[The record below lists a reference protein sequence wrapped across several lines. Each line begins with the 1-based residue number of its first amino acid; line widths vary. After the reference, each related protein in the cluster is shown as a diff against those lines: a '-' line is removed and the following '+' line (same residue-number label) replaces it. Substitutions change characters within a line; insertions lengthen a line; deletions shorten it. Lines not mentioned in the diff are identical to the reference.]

1 MKYIKKV
8 AVSQIKPA
16 DGSVV
21 DSFTANVDKTTNAP
35 SIRAVEEL
43 LENYTPSGG
52 ASVLETNPIG
62 AILEWPSNTIPTN
75 WLLCNGQAVSRTD
88 YSELFAVIGTT
99 YGAGDGSTTF
109 NVPDRRGNIAIGKND
124 SDTDFNTLGKT
135 GGAKKRTLVL
145 ANIPSHS
152 HTFTGTAHTHTL
164 NGHTHSV
171 GAHSHGLNSHTHSIP
186 ALSGT
191 AASAGSHSHS
201 VRSLAN
207 AANTGGNNYLREWS
221 KSGDTATNGVG
232 SAGAH
237 THSVTTTASTS
248 GKASGSTAN
257 SSAFNTGANSGNTSS
272 TTATGTVAATGS
284 GTEFD
289 IMNPHIVQNFIIK
302 AKETAA
308 TVAKV
313 EDSLTSDSTTDA
325 LSAAQGKKLKELID
339 NLPNSEI
346 QGTGAPEIAI
356 GPNEPTGEEVLWIDE
371 EEIDEEDLDMTH
383 LLEKTAGVVLYD
395 NYIGSIEDITL
406 SESAMN
412 FEYIEVFGNRGNRS
426 FSVRVRTNSTYFILN
441 HMRFVND
448 MVYTYIKEVH
458 IQDNILH
465 PMYSKLV
472 YGGSAFDDA
481 ATLITKVVGF
491 NRYNSKVMKFYV
503 MTDSST
509 YDNISFNFDNG
520 MTWEE
525 FTNSSYNTDNTF
537 KINNSQVEST
547 ANSNYHLAY
556 YTSGNNGGYNYVT
569 YSSVIDPNKTYFWGS
584 DK

>member
-1 MKYIKKV
+1 MKQIKKV
-8 AVSQIKPA
+8 AVSKIDPA
-16 DGSVV
+16 DGAVV
-21 DSFTANVDKTTNAP
+21 DSFSASVDKTTNAP

-62 AILEWPSNTIPTN
+62 AILEWPSDTIPTN
-75 WLLCNGQAVSRTD
+75 WLLCNGQAVSRTE
-88 YSELFAVIGTT
+88 YSELFKVIGTT

-109 NVPDRRGNIAIGKND
+109 NVPDRRGNTAIGKDD

-145 ANIPSHS
+145 ANIPSHT

-191 AASAGSHSHS
+191 AKSAGSHSHS

-221 KSGDTATNGVG
+221 KSGDTATDGVG

-237 THSVTTTASTS
+237 THSVTTTASTT

-272 TTATGTVAATGS
+272 TTATGTIGAAGS

-308 TVAKV
+308 VIAKV

-356 GPNEPTGEEVLWIDE
+356 GPDEPTGEEVLWIDDE
-371 EEIDEEDLDMTH
+371 YDIDPDDIDLSHSIIMGTLSNDLSFSASTDYTK
-383 LLEKTAGVVLYD
+383 LPLDTFTTIGTKLISTDDGGILINKDV
-395 NYIGSIEDITL
+395 NFIKINGSITIGSGNKQSAHIRIVKGTDVSADNTLAWVCTTTSTDWFDTTFDITNVIGKVSKRRHYIRILL
-406 SESAMN
+406 S
-412 FEYIEVFGNRGNRS
+412 
-426 FSVRVRTNSTYFILN
+426 
-441 HMRFVND
+441 
-448 MVYTYIKEVH
+448 
-458 IQDNILH
+458 
-465 PMYSKLV
+465 
-472 YGGSAFDDA
+472 
-481 ATLITKVVGF
+481 
-491 NRYNSKVMKFYV
+491 
-503 MTDSST
+503 
-509 YDNISFNFDNG
+509 
-520 MTWEE
+520 
-525 FTNSSYNTDNTF
+525 
-537 KINNSQVEST
+537 
-547 ANSNYHLAY
+547 
-556 YTSGNNGGYNYVT
+556 
-569 YSSVIDPNKTYFWGS
+569 
-584 DK
+584 

>member
-1 MKYIKKV
+1 MKQIKKV
-8 AVSQIKPA
+8 AVSKIQPA
-16 DGSVV
+16 DGAVV
-21 DSFTANVDKTTNAP
+21 DSFSASVDKTTNAP
-35 SIRAVEEL
+35 SIRAIEEL

-52 ASVLETNPIG
+52 ASILETNPIG
-62 AILEWPSNTIPTN
+62 AILEWPSNTIPIN
-75 WLLCNGQAVSRTD
+75 WLLCNGQAVSRTE
-88 YSELFAVIGTT
+88 YSELFKVIGTT

-124 SDTDFNTLGKT
+124 SDSDFNTLGKK

-145 ANIPSHS
+145 ANIPSHT

-191 AASAGSHSHS
+191 AKSAGSHSHS

-221 KSGDTATNGVG
+221 KSGDTAANGVE

-272 TTATGTVAATGS
+272 TTASGTIGAAGS

-308 TVAKV
+308 IVAKV
-313 EDSLTSDSTTDA
+313 EDSLTSNSTTDA

-356 GPNEPTGEEVLWIDE
+356 GPDEPTGEEVLWIDE
-371 EEIDEEDLDMTH
+371 DEGVEDFTEEIITGVECKTNKLSDGKRVFVKRINTGTLPNSSNKAVPSGLDLSMIWIDK
-383 LLEKTAGVVLYD
+383 LEGTAKAANNTTIPLPFSTTIIEQCVALSIQSNGNINIQAGIDRSAYKYSYVDIYYTKNKNKT
-395 NYIGSIEDITL
+395 I
-406 SESAMN
+406 N
-412 FEYIEVFGNRGNRS
+412 FTVDG
-426 FSVRVRTNSTYFILN
+426 STYQA
-441 HMRFVND
+441 
-448 MVYTYIKEVH
+448 EE
-458 IQDNILH
+458 
-465 PMYSKLV
+465 
-472 YGGSAFDDA
+472 
-481 ATLITKVVGF
+481 
-491 NRYNSKVMKFYV
+491 
-503 MTDSST
+503 
-509 YDNISFNFDNG
+509 G
-520 MTWEE
+520 MTWKE
-525 FTNSSYNTDNTF
+525 FIDSRYNCLPFMFMDIGWGYLVVTDGTTMN
-537 KINNSQVEST
+537 KVAYANNQ
-547 ANSNYHLAY
+547 
-556 YTSGNNGGYNYVT
+556 YNYVKENT
-569 YSSVIDPNKTYFWGS
+569 VILNGDVYAYNIEPT
-584 DK
+584 

>member
-1 MKYIKKV
+1 MKQIKKV
-8 AVSQIKPA
+8 AVSKIQPA
-16 DGSVV
+16 DGAVV
-21 DSFTANVDKTTNAP
+21 DSFSASVDKTTNAP

-62 AILEWPSNTIPTN
+62 AILEWPSDTIPTN
-75 WLLCNGQAVSRTD
+75 WLLCNGQAVSRTE
-88 YSELFAVIGTT
+88 YSELFKVIGTT

-109 NVPDRRGNIAIGKND
+109 NVPDRRGNTAIGKDD

-145 ANIPSHS
+145 ANIPSHT

-191 AASAGSHSHS
+191 AKSAGSHSHS

-221 KSGDTATNGVG
+221 KSGDTATDGVG

-237 THSVTTTASTS
+237 THSVTTTASTT

-257 SSAFNTGANSGNTSS
+257 STAFNTGANSGNTSS
-272 TTATGTVAATGS
+272 TTAKGTIGEAGS

-308 TVAKV
+308 VIAKV

-356 GPNEPTGEEVLWIDE
+356 GPDEPTGEEVLWIDDE
-371 EEIDEEDLDMTH
+371 YDVDPDDIDIEQIVDDKLEPIEKEVSGISFDINS
-383 LLEKTAGVVLYD
+383 LLELLVKKSQDHIGEYTLWEGNICEQENGSYYHIGTHYSAINGVLSRFPVKGTPFTRKYKIVVDYSTTNITNGDFHVKLSKSGTKLSEYLFHNIWGSTSDGVRTYSALDFNINHLGDGHLDIEVSPTFGTGAYFRIYRIYLLIYDTLD
-395 NYIGSIEDITL
+395 NYSL
-406 SESAMN
+406 S
-412 FEYIEVFGNRGNRS
+412 
-426 FSVRVRTNSTYFILN
+426 
-441 HMRFVND
+441 
-448 MVYTYIKEVH
+448 
-458 IQDNILH
+458 
-465 PMYSKLV
+465 
-472 YGGSAFDDA
+472 
-481 ATLITKVVGF
+481 
-491 NRYNSKVMKFYV
+491 
-503 MTDSST
+503 
-509 YDNISFNFDNG
+509 
-520 MTWEE
+520 
-525 FTNSSYNTDNTF
+525 
-537 KINNSQVEST
+537 
-547 ANSNYHLAY
+547 
-556 YTSGNNGGYNYVT
+556 
-569 YSSVIDPNKTYFWGS
+569 
-584 DK
+584 